1 MKVLIV
7 SNNVYMKGNGVSS
20 AVVAL
25 RARLKNQ
32 GIDVRVLACE
42 NPDKEGPQPDYPLK
56 HFVFP
61 IFEPIIRKNGFR
73 YAKTDKNTIKEA
85 VCWADVVHLMEGF
98 PLEATTV
105 KIAKQLGKPCVG
117 TYHIFTENITA
128 NLGNGRST
136 FVNKLVN
143 RWWSSAVYNLC
154 RYVQCPTQT
163 VKEHLEANGYTS
175 ELCVITN
182 GIELSQTPTTI
193 SEPSTP
199 PYRILCVGR
208 LSNEKDQTTLIRA
221 MRHSRYANNIELVFA
236 GNGPK
241 ADKIKRAAHKLYED
255 GVVKHEPTFGF
266 YTLKQLQELA
276 ASSWLYVH
284 CAKIEVEGLSCLE
297 AIQQGLVPVIAKGEL
312 TATSQFAL
320 DEHSTFPTSDYK
332 ALAERIDWW
341 IEHPEH
347 RRAMSQR
354 YAESVLKYS
363 AEESTRKIIEMY
375 EKAMRS

>member
-7 SNNVYMKGNGVSS
+7 SNNVYMKGNGVST
-20 AVVAL
+20 AVVTL
-25 RARLKNQ
+25 RSRLISQ
-32 GIDVRVLACE
+32 GVDVRIIACE

-56 HFVFP
+56 HYVFP

-73 YAKTDKNTIKEA
+73 YASIDKHTIKEA
-85 VCWADVVHLMEGF
+85 VQWADVVHLMEGF
-98 PLEATTV
+98 PFEATTA
-105 KIAKQLGKPCVG
+105 KIARQLGKPCVG

-136 FVNKLVN
+136 FINKLIDK
-143 RWWSSAVYNLC
+143 WWSNSVYNHC
-154 RYVQCPTQT
+154 KYVQCPTQT

-175 ELCVITN
+175 ELRVISN
-182 GIELSQTPTTI
+182 GIDLSQTPSTI

-208 LSNEKDQTTLIRA
+208 LSNEKDQTTLIKA
-221 MRHSRYANNIELVFA
+221 IRYSKYADKIELVFA

-241 ADKIKRAAHKLYED
+241 ANKIKSAARKLFED

-297 AIQQGLVPVIAKGEL
+297 AIQQGLVPVIAKGKL
-312 TATSQFAL
+312 TATAQFAL

-341 IEHPEH
+341 IEHPDH
-347 RRAMSQR
+347 RKQMSR
-354 YAESVLKYS
+354 LYAESVQKYS
-363 AEESTRKIIEMY
+363 NEVSTRKIIEMY
-375 EKAMRS
+375 EDALRS

>member
-7 SNNVYMKGNGVSS
+7 SNNVYMKGNGVST

-25 RARLKNQ
+25 RSRLISQ
-32 GIDVRVLACE
+32 GVDVRIIACE

-56 HFVFP
+56 HYVFP
-61 IFEPIIRKNGFR
+61 FFEPIIRKNGFR
-73 YAKTDKNTIKEA
+73 YASIDKHTIKEA
-85 VCWADVVHLMEGF
+85 VQWADVVHLMEGF
-98 PLEATTV
+98 PFEATTA
-105 KIAKQLGKPCVG
+105 KIAKKLGKPCVG

-136 FVNKLVN
+136 FINKLIDK
-143 RWWSSAVYNLC
+143 WWSNSVYNHC
-154 RYVQCPTQT
+154 KYVQCPTQT

-175 ELCVITN
+175 ELRVISN
-182 GIELSQTPTTI
+182 GIDLSQTPSTI
-193 SEPSTP
+193 GEPSTP

-208 LSNEKDQTTLIRA
+208 LSNEKDQTTLIKA
-221 MRHSRYANNIELVFA
+221 IRYSKYADKIELVFA

-241 ADKIKRAAHKLYED
+241 ANKIKSAARKLFED

-297 AIQQGLVPVIAKGEL
+297 AIQQGLVPVIAKGKL
-312 TATSQFAL
+312 TATAQFAL

-341 IEHPEH
+341 IEHPDH
-347 RRAMSQR
+347 RKQMSR
-354 YAESVLKYS
+354 LYAESVQKYS
-363 AEESTRKIIEMY
+363 NEVSTRKIIEMY
-375 EKAMRS
+375 EDALRS

>member
-7 SNNVYMKGNGVSS
+7 SNNVYMKGNGVST

-25 RARLKNQ
+25 RSRLISQ
-32 GIDVRVLACE
+32 GVDVRIIACE

-56 HFVFP
+56 HYVFP
-61 IFEPIIRKNGFR
+61 FFEPIIRKNGFR
-73 YAKTDKNTIKEA
+73 YASIDKHIIKEA
-85 VCWADVVHLMEGF
+85 VQWADVVHLMEGF
-98 PLEATTV
+98 PFEATTA
-105 KIAKQLGKPCVG
+105 KIAKKLGKPCVG

-136 FVNKLVN
+136 FINKLIDK
-143 RWWSSAVYNLC
+143 WWSNSVYNHC
-154 RYVQCPTQT
+154 KYVQCPTQT

-175 ELCVITN
+175 ELRVISN
-182 GIELSQTPTTI
+182 GIDLSQTPSTI

-208 LSNEKDQTTLIRA
+208 LSNEKDQTTLIKAIRY
-221 MRHSRYANNIELVFA
+221 SKYANKIELVFA

-241 ADKIKRAAHKLYED
+241 ANKIKSAARKLFED

-284 CAKIEVEGLSCLE
+284 CAKIEVEGLSCIE
-297 AIQQGLVPVIAKGEL
+297 AIQQGLVPVIAKGKL
-312 TATSQFAL
+312 TATAQFAL

-341 IEHPEH
+341 IEHPDH
-347 RRAMSQR
+347 RKQMSR
-354 YAESVLKYS
+354 LYAESVQKYS
-363 AEESTRKIIEMY
+363 NEVSTRKIIEMY
-375 EKAMRS
+375 EDALRS

>member
-7 SNNVYMKGNGVSS
+7 SNNVYMKGNGVST
-20 AVVAL
+20 AVVTL
-25 RARLKNQ
+25 RSRLISQ
-32 GIDVRVLACE
+32 GVDVRIIACE

-56 HFVFP
+56 HYVFP
-61 IFEPIIRKNGFR
+61 FFEPIIRKNGFR
-73 YAKTDKNTIKEA
+73 YASIDKHTIKEA
-85 VCWADVVHLMEGF
+85 VQWADVVHLMEGF
-98 PLEATTV
+98 PFEATTA
-105 KIAKQLGKPCVG
+105 KIARQLGKPCVG

-136 FVNKLVN
+136 FINKLIDK
-143 RWWSSAVYNLC
+143 WWSNSVYNHC
-154 RYVQCPTQT
+154 KYVQCPTQT

-175 ELCVITN
+175 ELRVISN
-182 GIELSQTPTTI
+182 GIDLSQTPSTI

-208 LSNEKDQTTLIRA
+208 LSNEKDQTTLIKA
-221 MRHSRYANNIELVFA
+221 IRYSKYADKIELVFA

-241 ADKIKRAAHKLYED
+241 ANKIKSAARKLFED

-297 AIQQGLVPVIAKGEL
+297 AIQQGLVPVIAKGKL
-312 TATSQFAL
+312 TATAQFAL

-341 IEHPEH
+341 IEHPDH
-347 RRAMSQR
+347 RKQMSR
-354 YAESVLKYS
+354 LYAESVQKYS
-363 AEESTRKIIEMY
+363 NEVSTRKIIEMY
-375 EKAMRS
+375 EDALRS

>member
-7 SNNVYMKGNGVSS
+7 SNNVYMKGNGVST

-25 RARLKNQ
+25 RSRLISQ
-32 GIDVRVLACE
+32 GVDVRIIACE

-56 HFVFP
+56 HYVFP
-61 IFEPIIRKNGFR
+61 FFEPIIRKNGFR
-73 YAKTDKNTIKEA
+73 YASIDKHTIKEA
-85 VCWADVVHLMEGF
+85 VQWADIVHLMEGF
-98 PLEATTV
+98 PFEATTA
-105 KIAKQLGKPCVG
+105 KIAKKLGKPCVG

-136 FVNKLVN
+136 FINKLIDK
-143 RWWSSAVYNLC
+143 WWSNSVYNHC
-154 RYVQCPTQT
+154 KYVQCPTQT

-175 ELCVITN
+175 ELRVISN
-182 GIELSQTPTTI
+182 GIDLSQTPSTI

-208 LSNEKDQTTLIRA
+208 LSNEKDQTTLIKA
-221 MRHSRYANNIELVFA
+221 IRYSKYADKIELVFA

-241 ADKIKRAAHKLYED
+241 ANKIKSAARKLFED

-297 AIQQGLVPVIAKGEL
+297 AIQQGLVPVIAKGKL
-312 TATSQFAL
+312 TATAQFAL

-341 IEHPEH
+341 IEHPDH
-347 RRAMSQR
+347 RKQMSR
-354 YAESVLKYS
+354 LYAESVQKYS
-363 AEESTRKIIEMY
+363 NEVSTRKIIEMY
-375 EKAMRS
+375 EDALRS

>member
-105 KIAKQLGKPCVG
+105 KIARQMGKPCVG

-354 YAESVLKYS
+354 YAESVQKYS

>member
-7 SNNVYMKGNGVSS
+7 SNNVYMKGNGVST
-20 AVVAL
+20 AVVTL
-25 RARLKNQ
+25 RSRLISQ
-32 GIDVRVLACE
+32 GVNVRIIACE

-56 HFVFP
+56 HYVFP
-61 IFEPIIRKNGFR
+61 IFEPIIQKNGFR
-73 YAKTDKNTIKEA
+73 YASIDKHTIKEA
-85 VCWADVVHLMEGF
+85 VQWADVVHLMEGF
-98 PLEATTV
+98 PFEATTA
-105 KIAKQLGKPCVG
+105 KIAKKLGKPCVG

-136 FVNKLVN
+136 FINKLIEK
-143 RWWSSAVYNLC
+143 WWSNSVYNHC
-154 RYVQCPTQT
+154 KYVQCPTQT

-175 ELCVITN
+175 ELRVISN
-182 GIELSQTPTTI
+182 GIDLSQTPSTI

-208 LSNEKDQTTLIRA
+208 LSNEKDQTTLIKA
-221 MRHSRYANNIELVFA
+221 IRYSKYADKIELVFA

-241 ADKIKRAAHKLYED
+241 ANKIKSAARKLFED

-297 AIQQGLVPVIAKGEL
+297 AIQQGLVPVIAKGKL
-312 TATSQFAL
+312 TATAQFAL
-320 DEHSTFPTSDYK
+320 DEHSTFPTSGYK

-341 IEHPEH
+341 IEHPDH
-347 RRAMSQR
+347 RKQMSR
-354 YAESVLKYS
+354 LYAESVQKYS
-363 AEESTRKIIEMY
+363 NEVSTRKIIEMY
-375 EKAMRS
+375 EDALRS

>member
-7 SNNVYMKGNGVSS
+7 SNNAYLKGNGVCT
-20 AVVAL
+20 AIVAL
-25 RARLKNQ
+25 RSRLVDK
-32 GIDVRVLACE
+32 GVDVRVLASE
-42 NPDKEGPQPDYPLK
+42 NPDKEGYQPDYPLK

-73 YAKTDKNTIKEA
+73 YAKIDKCTIKEA
-85 VCWADVVHLMEGF
+85 VGWADVVHLMEGF

-128 NLGNGRST
+128 NLGSGGST
-136 FVNKLVN
+136 FINKLLN
-143 RWWSSAVYNLC
+143 RWWGSAVYNHC
-154 RYVQCPTQT
+154 KYVQCPTQT
-163 VKEHLEANGYTS
+163 VKDHLEANGYTS

-182 GIELSQTPTTI
+182 GIDIDQVSTTTA
-193 SEPSTP
+193 SPSVD

-208 LSNEKDQTTLIRA
+208 LSNDKDQTTLIKA
-221 MRHSRYANNIELVFA
+221 MRYSKYANNIQLIFA

-241 ADKIKRAAHKLYED
+241 ANKIKKAAHKLFED
-255 GVVKHEPTFGF
+255 GVLKYEPTFGF
-266 YTLKQLQELA
+266 YTHKQLQEIA

-297 AIQQGLVPVIAKGEL
+297 AIQQGLVPVIAKGKL
-312 TATSQFAL
+312 SATSQFAL
-320 DEHSTFPTSDYK
+320 DEHSIFPISDYR

-341 IEHPEH
+341 IEHPDH
-347 RRAMSQR
+347 RRVMSR
-354 YAESVLKYS
+354 LYAESVEKYS
-363 AEESTRKIIEMY
+363 AEESTRKIVEMY
-375 EKAMRS
+375 EKALYK

>member
-7 SNNVYMKGNGVSS
+7 SNNVYMKGNGVST
-20 AVVAL
+20 AVVTL
-25 RARLKNQ
+25 RSRLISQ
-32 GIDVRVLACE
+32 GVDVRIIACE

-56 HFVFP
+56 HYVFP
-61 IFEPIIRKNGFR
+61 LFEPIIRKNGFR
-73 YAKTDKNTIKEA
+73 YASIDKHIIKEA
-85 VCWADVVHLMEGF
+85 VQWADVVHLMEGF
-98 PLEATTV
+98 PFEATTA
-105 KIAKQLGKPCVG
+105 KIAKKLGKPCVG

-136 FVNKLVN
+136 FINKLIDK
-143 RWWSSAVYNLC
+143 WWSNSVYNHC
-154 RYVQCPTQT
+154 KYVQCPTQT

-175 ELCVITN
+175 ELRVISN
-182 GIELSQTPTTI
+182 GIDLSQTPSTI
-193 SEPSTP
+193 SELSTP

-208 LSNEKDQTTLIRA
+208 LSNEKDQTTLIKA
-221 MRHSRYANNIELVFA
+221 IRYSKYADTIELVFA

-241 ADKIKRAAHKLYED
+241 ANKIKSAARKLFED

-297 AIQQGLVPVIAKGEL
+297 AIQQGLVPVIAKGKL
-312 TATSQFAL
+312 TATAQFAL

-341 IEHPEH
+341 IEHPDH
-347 RRAMSQR
+347 RKQMSR
-354 YAESVLKYS
+354 LYAESVKKYS
-363 AEESTRKIIEMY
+363 NEVSTRKIIEMY
-375 EKAMRS
+375 EDALRS

>member
-7 SNNVYMKGNGVSS
+7 SNNVYMKGNGVST
-20 AVVAL
+20 AVVTL
-25 RARLKNQ
+25 RSRLISQ
-32 GIDVRVLACE
+32 GVDVRIIACE

-56 HFVFP
+56 HYVFP
-61 IFEPIIRKNGFR
+61 FFEPIIRKNGFR
-73 YAKTDKNTIKEA
+73 YASIDKHTIKEA
-85 VCWADVVHLMEGF
+85 VQWADIVHLMEGF
-98 PLEATTV
+98 PFEATTA
-105 KIAKQLGKPCVG
+105 KIAKKLGKPCVG

-136 FVNKLVN
+136 FINKLIDK
-143 RWWSSAVYNLC
+143 WWSNSVYNHC
-154 RYVQCPTQT
+154 KYVQCPTQT

-175 ELCVITN
+175 ELRVISN
-182 GIELSQTPTTI
+182 GIDLSQTPSTI

-208 LSNEKDQTTLIRA
+208 LSNEKDQATLIKA
-221 MRHSRYANNIELVFA
+221 IRYSKYADKIELVFA

-241 ADKIKRAAHKLYED
+241 ANKIKSAARKLFED

-297 AIQQGLVPVIAKGEL
+297 AIQQGLVPVIAKGKL
-312 TATSQFAL
+312 TATAQFAL

-341 IEHPEH
+341 IEHPDH
-347 RRAMSQR
+347 RKQMSR
-354 YAESVLKYS
+354 LYAESVQKYS
-363 AEESTRKIIEMY
+363 NEVSTRKIIEMY
-375 EKAMRS
+375 EDALRS

>member
-7 SNNVYMKGNGVSS
+7 SNNVYMKGNGVST

-25 RARLKNQ
+25 RSRLISQ
-32 GIDVRVLACE
+32 GVDVRIIACE

-56 HFVFP
+56 HYVFP
-61 IFEPIIRKNGFR
+61 FFEPIIRKNGFR
-73 YAKTDKNTIKEA
+73 YASIDKHTIKEA
-85 VCWADVVHLMEGF
+85 VQWADVVHLMEGF
-98 PLEATTV
+98 PFEATTA
-105 KIAKQLGKPCVG
+105 KIAKKLGKPCVG

-136 FVNKLVN
+136 FINKLIDK
-143 RWWSSAVYNLC
+143 WWSNSVYNHC
-154 RYVQCPTQT
+154 KYVQCPTQT

-175 ELCVITN
+175 ELRVISN
-182 GIELSQTPTTI
+182 GIDLSQTPSTI

-208 LSNEKDQTTLIRA
+208 LSNEKDQTTLIKA
-221 MRHSRYANNIELVFA
+221 IRYSKYADKIELVFA

-241 ADKIKRAAHKLYED
+241 ANKIKSAARKLFED

-297 AIQQGLVPVIAKGEL
+297 AIQQGLVPVIAKGKL
-312 TATSQFAL
+312 TATAQFAL

-341 IEHPEH
+341 IEHPDH
-347 RRAMSQR
+347 RKQMSR
-354 YAESVLKYS
+354 LYAESVQKYS
-363 AEESTRKIIEMY
+363 NEVSTRKIIEMY
-375 EKAMRS
+375 EDALRS

>member
-25 RARLKNQ
+25 RSRLINK
-32 GIDVRVLACE
+32 GVDVRVIACE

-56 HFVFP
+56 HYVFP

-73 YAKTDKNTIKEA
+73 YASIDKHIIREA
-85 VCWADVVHLMEGF
+85 VSWADVVHLMEGF
-98 PLEATTV
+98 PFEATTA

-117 TYHIFTENITA
+117 TYHTFTENITA
-128 NLGNGRST
+128 NLGSGKST
-136 FVNKLVN
+136 FINKLIN
-143 RWWSSAVYNLC
+143 KWWSSAVYNHC
-154 RYVQCPTQT
+154 KYVQCPTQT

-175 ELCVITN
+175 ELRVITN
-182 GIELSQTPTTI
+182 GIDLSQTPTTI

-208 LSNEKDQTTLIRA
+208 LSNEKDQTTLIKA
-221 MRHSRYANNIELVFA
+221 IRYSKYADKIELVFA

-241 ADKIKRAAHKLYED
+241 ANKIKRAARKLYEE

-284 CAKIEVEGLSCLE
+284 CAKIEVEVLSCIE
-297 AIQQGLVPVIAKGEL
+297 AIQQGLVPVIANGRL

-354 YAESVLKYS
+354 YAESVQKYS

-375 EKAMRS
+375 EMALRS